1 MAVIQNN
8 NVDDI
13 QVGYGIE
20 KKIEFEDSIFHAI
33 VYGEKVE
40 CGDISVFADKELV
53 LYDVEEMVM
62 KILPIR
68 RSGSYKVALFASL
81 NDF

>member
-20 KKIEFEDSIFHAI
+20 KKIEFEDSIFYAI

-53 LYDVEEMVM
+53 KYDVEE
-62 KILPIR
+62 
-68 RSGSYKVALFASL
+68 
-81 NDF
+81 